1 MQILLF
7 EALALLISRNHN
19 SHPNLSQRRV
29 RVTIIRRPHFSE
41 SMTPCFINRSID
53 YAGFNPVL
61 ALF

>member
-1 MQILLF
+1 MQILLS
-7 EALALLISRNHN
+7 EALALLISHN

-29 RVTIIRRPHFSE
+29 RVTIIRRPHCYE

-61 ALF
+61 PLF